1 MNRFARRMQT
11 LAAVEIAL
19 VLVAIIV
26 LGALFA
32 FGLYIRSLSHEL
44 RVTSGAVV
52 AELSENRAANAPAA
66 GRAIASR
73 LVRAETEVIVL
84 DADSRVTVFYQRRND
99 SAPIELVRGRGD
111 LSGNP
116 PVTGAL
122 APLVLGLATAFG
134 LEQIHDK
141 VGSLYLIIRS
151 NDAALV
157 ATVRSTLLPLGIAIL
172 AAIVCGWLIARA
184 LTRQAMRPLGDVTRA
199 LERFASGDL
208 TPQPIAADE
217 RHELSELARA
227 YNGAIAQMEHA
238 FAERDRADASMRQ
251 FIADAGHQLRTPLTV
266 VQGFISILRGA
277 DSQAERERILTT
289 MYQQS
294 RAMGSLIDKLILLER
309 WENPQE
315 QPHEPIDVGVLVE
328 DLAGVLADANPQ
340 RDITVSNGGETL
352 AAIDPTDL
360 GYIINNLVD
369 NALKYTD
376 GSVDVKVSG
385 DGDAVIVEVADRGP
399 GMTPADAAHVFDRFY
414 RVGRRGVEG
423 TGLGLSIAKR
433 AAERAR
439 GSIDVTSTPSD
450 GSRFRVRLPRAKRA

>member
-1 MNRFARRMQT
+1 MNRLARRMQA
-11 LAAVEIAL
+11 LAAIEIAL
-19 VLVAIIV
+19 VLVALIL

-32 FGLYIRSLSHEL
+32 FGVYIRALSHEL
-44 RVTSGAVV
+44 RVTSTAVV
-52 AELSENRAANAPAA
+52 AALSETHPADAPAA

-73 LVRAETEVIVL
+73 LVRVETEVVVL
-84 DADSRVTVFYQRRND
+84 DADSRVTVFYEHRND
-99 SAPIELVRGRGD
+99 AAPIELVRTRGD

-116 PVTGAL
+116 PVSGAL
-122 APLVLGLATAFG
+122 SQLVLGLATAFG
-134 LEQIHDK
+134 LDQLHARA
-141 VGSLYLIIRS
+141 GSLYLIIKS

-157 ATVRSTLLPLGIAIL
+157 ATVRSTLLPLAIAIL
-172 AAIVCGWLIARA
+172 AAIACGWLIARA
-184 LTRQAMRPLGDVTRA
+184 LTRQAMRPLGDVTAA
-199 LERFASGDL
+199 LQRFASGDL
-208 TPQPIAADE
+208 TPQLIAADE
-217 RHELSELARA
+217 RQELSDLARA
-227 YNGAIAQMEHA
+227 YNGAIDQMERA

-277 DSQAERERILTT
+277 DSQAERERILAT

-309 WENPQE
+309 WENPE
-315 QPHEPIDVGVLVE
+315 EPAHEPIDVGVLVE
-328 DLAGVLADANPQ
+328 DLAAVLADAHPQ
-340 RDITVSNGGETL
+340 RQITVSNGGETL

-376 GSVDVKVSG
+376 GPVDVSVSRES
-385 DGDAVIVEVADRGP
+385 DAIVIDVADRGP
-399 GMTPADAAHVFDRFY
+399 GMSPGDAAHVFDRFY
-414 RVGRRGVEG
+414 RVGRRNVEG

-439 GSIDVTSTPSD
+439 GSIDVTSTPTD
-450 GSRFRVRLPRAKRA
+450 GSRFRVRLPRAKIA

>member
-1 MNRFARRMQT
+1 MQT
-11 LAAVEIAL
+11 LAAVEIGL
-19 VLVAIIV
+19 VLVAIIIV
-26 LGALFA
+26 GALFI
-32 FGLYIRSLSHEL
+32 FGSYIRTLSHDL
-44 RVTSGAVV
+44 RVTGGAVV
-52 AELSENRAANAPAA
+52 AALSEAHAQNAAAA

-73 LVRAETEVIVL
+73 LVRAETEVVVL
-84 DADSRVTVFYQRRND
+84 DADSRVTVFYQRRSD
-99 SAPIELVRGRGD
+99 PAPVEFVRARGD

-116 PVTGAL
+116 PVGGPL

-134 LEQIHDK
+134 LDQVRDQ
-141 VGSLYLIIRS
+141 VRAPSGPLYLIVKS

-157 ATVRSTLLPLGIAIL
+157 ATVRSTLLPLGIALI

-184 LTRQAMRPLGDVTRA
+184 LTRQAMRPLGDVTNA

-217 RHELSELARA
+217 RQELSELTRA
-227 YNGAIAQMEHA
+227 YNGAIEQMERA

-266 VQGFISILRGA
+266 VQGFISILRGTE
-277 DSQAERERILTT
+277 SQAERERILAT
-289 MYQQS
+289 MNQQS

-315 QPHEPIDVGVLVE
+315 AAHEPIDVGVLVE

-340 RDITVSNGGETL
+340 RTIAVSNGGETL
-352 AAIDPTDL
+352 SAIDPTDL

-376 GSVDVKVSG
+376 GPVDVSVSN
-385 DGDAVIVEVADRGP
+385 DGDAVIVDVADRGP
-399 GMTPADAAHVFDRFY
+399 GMSPGDAAHVFDRFY
-414 RVGRRGVEG
+414 RAGHRGIEG

-439 GSIDVTSTPSD
+439 GSIDVTSTPAE
-450 GSRFRVRLPRAKRA
+450 GSRFRVRLPRARLA

>member
-19 VLVAIIV
+19 VLIAIIV
-26 LGALFA
+26 LGALFS

-44 RVTSGAVV
+44 RVTTGAVV
-52 AELSENRAANAPAA
+52 AALSENHAANAPAA

-84 DADSRVTVFYQRRND
+84 DADSRVTVFYERRND
-99 SAPIELVRGRGD
+99 SAPVELVRGRGD

-116 PVTGAL
+116 PVTGTL

-134 LEQIHDK
+134 LDQIHDR

-157 ATVRSTLLPLGIAIL
+157 ATVRSTLLPLAAAIA

-184 LTRQAMRPLGDVTRA
+184 LTGQAMRPLGDLTSA

-277 DSQAERERILTT
+277 ESQAERERILAT

-309 WENPQE
+309 WEDPQE

-340 RDITVSNGGETL
+340 RSITVSNGGETL

-376 GSVDVKVSG
+376 GPVDVNVSSE
-385 DGDAVIVEVADRGP
+385 GDAVIVDVADTGP

-439 GSIDVTSTPSD
+439 GSIDVTSTPPE
-450 GSRFRVRLPRAKRA
+450 GSRFRVRLPRAVRA

>member
-19 VLVAIIV
+19 VLIAIIL
-26 LGALFA
+26 LGALFS
-32 FGLYIRSLSHEL
+32 FGSYIRSLSHEL
-44 RVTSGAVV
+44 RVTTGAVV
-52 AELSENRAANAPAA
+52 AALTENRAANAPAA

-84 DADSRVTVFYQRRND
+84 DADSRVTVFYERRND
-99 SAPIELVRGRGD
+99 SAPVELVRARGD

-134 LEQIHDK
+134 LEQIHDR

-157 ATVRSTLLPLGIAIL
+157 ATVRSTLLPLAAAIA

-184 LTRQAMRPLGDVTRA
+184 LTGQAMRPLGDLTSA

-277 DSQAERERILTT
+277 DSPAERERILAT

-309 WENPQE
+309 WEDPQE
-315 QPHEPIDVGVLVE
+315 QPREPIDVGVLVE
-328 DLAGVLADANPQ
+328 DLAGVLADAHPQ
-340 RDITVSNGGETL
+340 RQITVSNGGETL

-376 GSVDVKVSG
+376 GPVDVRVSN
-385 DGDAVIVEVADRGP
+385 DRNAVIVDVADRGP

-439 GSIDVTSTPSD
+439 GSIDVTSTPSE
-450 GSRFRVRLPRAKRA
+450 GSRFRVRLPRTIRA

>member
-1 MNRFARRMQT
+1 MNRLARRMQT
-11 LAAVEIAL
+11 LAAIEIAL
-19 VLVAIIV
+19 VLVALIL

-32 FGLYIRSLSHEL
+32 FGVYIRALSHEL
-44 RVTSGAVV
+44 RVTSASVV
-52 AELSENRAANAPAA
+52 AALSEARPKNAPAA

-73 LVRAETEVIVL
+73 LVRVETEVVVL
-84 DADSRVTVFYQRRND
+84 DADSRVTVFYEHRND
-99 SAPIELVRGRGD
+99 AAPIELVRARGD

-116 PVTGAL
+116 PLAGAL

-134 LEQIHDK
+134 LEQLHERA
-141 VGSLYLIIRS
+141 GSLYLIIKS
-151 NDAALV
+151 NDATLV
-157 ATVRSTLLPLGIAIL
+157 ATVRSALLPSAIAIL
-172 AAIVCGWLIARA
+172 TAIACGWLIARA
-184 LTRQAMRPLGDVTRA
+184 LTRQALRPLGDVTAA
-199 LERFASGDL
+199 LQRFASGDL
-208 TPQPIAADE
+208 TPQQIAADE
-217 RHELSELARA
+217 RQELSDLALA
-227 YNGAIAQMEHA
+227 YNGAIDQMERA

-266 VQGFISILRGA
+266 VQGFITILRGA
-277 DSQAERERILTT
+277 ESQAERERILAK

-315 QPHEPIDVGVLVE
+315 QAHEPIDVGVLVE
-328 DLAGVLADANPQ
+328 DLAGVLADAYPQ
-340 RDITVSNGGETL
+340 REITVSNGGETL

-376 GSVDVKVSG
+376 GPVDVSVSRE
-385 DGDAVIVEVADRGP
+385 GDAVVIDVADRGP
-399 GMTPADAAHVFDRFY
+399 GMSATDAAHVFDRFY
-414 RVGRRGVEG
+414 RVGRRNVEG

-439 GSIDVTSTPSD
+439 GSIDVTSTPAD
-450 GSRFRVRLPRAKRA
+450 GSRFRVCLPRAKLS